1 MDMEKNDSANPADN
15 SDNHIDHNNYAVN
28 EPAEAQASEPADHA
42 RESADVTPPPEP
54 VEPPMPSDEAEI
66 DFTVKYSDES
76 YDAFIENFKQNK
88 KRRLLYRFVKR
99 SFDIL
104 VSLFFLLLFSPVML
118 VIAIAIKMDSRGPII
133 FRQERVGRNGKPFY
147 CYKFRSMRV
156 STPHDMP
163 TSQMARPERYVTR
176 VGWVL
181 RKLSLDELPQLICCL
196 NGRMSFI
203 GPRPLV
209 LTEENCHH
217 MRTRLGVYRMR
228 PGISGY
234 AQVNGRDDVY
244 YKNKAI
250 MDALYVRDASLWFDF
265 KLLLQTVL
273 VVIKRKGNNTGK
285 RRKKNRKAKKKS

>member
-1 MDMEKNDSANPADN
+1 MDMEKNLSADPVYNEN
-15 SDNHIDHNNYAVN
+15 EQVN
-28 EPAEAQASEPADHA
+28 IENT
-42 RESADVTPPPEP
+42 ADVTPPETENTLDPKPPAASAHGQEI
-54 VEPPMPSDEAEI
+54 EPPMPMQESEI

-88 KRRLLYRFVKR
+88 KRRLFYRFVKR
-99 SFDIL
+99 SFDIF
-104 VSLFFLLLFSPVML
+104 VSLFFLLLFSPLML
-118 VIAIAIKMDSRGPII
+118 VIAIAIKVDSRGPII
-133 FRQERVGRNGKPFY
+133 FKQERVGRNGKVFH

-163 TSQMARPERYVTR
+163 TSLMARPERYVTR

-181 RKLSLDELPQLICCL
+181 RKLSLDELPQLICAL
-196 NGRMSFI
+196 NGSMSFI

-209 LTEENCHH
+209 LTEENCHS
-217 MRTRLGVYRMR
+217 MRTSLGVYRMR

-265 KLLLQTVL
+265 KLLFQTVF
-273 VVIKRKGNNTGK
+273 VVFKRKGNNTGK
-285 RRKKNRKAKKKS
+285 RVKKRRKAKKKS

>member
-1 MDMEKNDSANPADN
+1 MDMEKSNSENSKQHND
-15 SDNHIDHNNYAVN
+15 
-28 EPAEAQASEPADHA
+28 AS
-42 RESADVTPPPEP
+42 VVKPPVAPEI
-54 VEPPMPSDEAEI
+54 EPPMPTEEEGI

-76 YDAFIENFKQNK
+76 YDAFIENFEQNK
-88 KRRLLYRFVKR
+88 KRRLLYRLVKR
-99 SFDIL
+99 CFDFCLAL
-104 VSLFFLLLFSPVML
+104 VLLILFSPLML
-118 VIAIAIKMDSRGPII
+118 VIAIAIKLDSRGPIV
-133 FRQERVGRNGKPFY
+133 FRQDRVGRNGKPFR

-181 RKLSLDELPQLICCL
+181 RKLSLDELPQLLCCI

-209 LTEENCHH
+209 LTEKNCHD

-250 MDALYVRDASLWFDF
+250 MDALYVRDASLWLDF
-265 KLLLQTVL
+265 KLILQTVL
-273 VVIKRKGNNTGK
+273 VVFERKGNNTGK
-285 RRKKNRKAKKKS
+285 RLKWRRKKKKRSAK